1 LAIKLE
7 RAKSDAGG
15 SPGGGATAKLAIA
28 KGIDPIAERA
38 AARRAGKVPAF
49 GNRLRERDATAALA
63 LEFAILTAARP
74 GEVLGC
80 RWSEIDLKDK
90 TDILAICYFRRSEI
104 NLAY

>member
-1 LAIKLE
+1 VTLAE
-7 RAKSDAGG
+7 ARVAA
-15 SPGGGATAKLAIA
+15 ATAKLAIA
-28 KGIDPIAERA
+28 NGIDPIADRA

-49 GNRLRERDATAALA
+49 GSRLRERDATAALA
-63 LEFAILTAARP
+63 LDSPSTAARS
-74 GEVLGC
+74 GEELGC